1 MMRIEYKYLVPF
13 EKLEDLRNKIFPYLN
28 YDPHTASQPNK
39 EYTVRSIYFDTPSLK
54 SYYEKI
60 VGLKIRNKFRIRGY
74 NSVDENSY
82 TFLEI
87 KRKDAEYVS
96 KDRALLQYKKVN
108 DFLSSSDLA
117 ESDFQNGQYRSAK
130 NFLYHFNSYGLKP
143 VVLVVY
149 EREAFTCALGSN
161 LRVTFDK
168 NLRSS
173 LAHSTDMLFSEEKW
187 KRSLVNYFVLEI
199 KYYKVLPYWVP
210 QVINKYKLQREAVSK
225 YTICVDEHRINNK
238 FYPNISL

>member
-1 MMRIEYKYLVPF
+1 MQRIEYKYLVPV
-13 EKLEDLRNKIFPYLN
+13 EKLENLRNEISPYLN
-28 YDPHTASQPNK
+28 YDPHTASQPDK
-39 EYTVRSIYFDTPSLK
+39 EYTVRSIYLDTPSLK

-60 VGLKIRNKFRIRGY
+60 AGLKIRNKFRIRGY

-96 KDRALLQYKKVN
+96 KDRALLLFKKVN
-108 DFLSSSDLA
+108 DFLLSSDID
-117 ESDFQNGQYRSAK
+117 ESDFQNGQYKSAK
-130 NFLYHFNSYGLKP
+130 NFLYYFNGYGLQP

-173 LAHSTDMLFSEEKW
+173 LVHSTDMLFSEEKW
-187 KRSLVNYFVLEI
+187 KRSLVNFFVLEI

-210 QVINKYKLQREAVSK
+210 QVINKYKLQREAISK
-225 YTICVDEHRINNK
+225 YTICVDEHRINKK

>member
-1 MMRIEYKYLVPF
+1 MQRVEYKYLVPVD
-13 EKLEDLRNKIFPYLN
+13 KLESFRNDILPYLD
-28 YDPHTASQPNK
+28 YDPYTTVQPDK

-60 VGLKIRNKFRIRGY
+60 AGLKIRNKFRLRGY
-74 NSVDENSY
+74 NSADENTH

-108 DFLSSSDLA
+108 DFLLSSDVA
-117 ESDFQNGQYRSAK
+117 ESDFQNGQYKSAK
-130 NFLYHFNSYGLKP
+130 NFLYYFISYGLQP

-187 KRSLVNYFVLEI
+187 KRSLANFFVLEI

-210 QVINKYKLQREAVSK
+210 QVIKKYNLQREAISK
-225 YTICVDEHRINNK
+225 YTICIDEHRINKK